1 MLGLEAVICRGIRSR
16 LCNPDQTTLAE
27 MIEQADDVLFSQALN
42 NNHAHTPN
50 KLDITYQRRHR
61 RHNLTLLRRSSSTTQ
76 CDFMTRML
84 FKDSY

>member
-1 MLGLEAVICRGIRSR
+1 MIAKLTYASSAWWGFTKADDRQRLEAVICRGIRSR

-50 KLDITYQRRHR
+50 KLEIT
-61 RHNLTLLRRSSSTTQ
+61 LSTQT
-76 CDFMTRML
+76 
-84 FKDSY
+84 